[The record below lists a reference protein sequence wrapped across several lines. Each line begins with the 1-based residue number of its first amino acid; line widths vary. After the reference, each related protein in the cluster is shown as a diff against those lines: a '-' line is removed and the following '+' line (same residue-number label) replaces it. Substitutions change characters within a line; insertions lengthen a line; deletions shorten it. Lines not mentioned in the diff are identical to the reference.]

1 MFRLMIA
8 DDEDAERMG
17 IRFLLHKF
25 GYAFEIREA
34 SDGME
39 ALKGLREFPADILMT
54 DVKMPFLN
62 GIELAAKV
70 REQFPDMQIIF
81 FSGYDDFEYV
91 KQALSLQA
99 VDYILKPVDP
109 AEFNRVIGRGVE
121 RLMRDKEAITQNKA
135 FLKSYVI
142 ARLLNQVSYEK
153 LVQEYDR
160 EQLRFLREYTRLIV
174 IEFEEDVF
182 GSVISDI
189 KAFSN
194 LSGGVIS
201 GEFDFLDLTPS
212 QGVFFLKRMELK
224 EEHLQ
229 ELARCIHLVV

>member
-17 IRFLLHKF
+17 IRFLLCKF
-25 GYAFEIREA
+25 GYSFDIREA

-39 ALKGLREFPADILMT
+39 ALAGLGEFAADILVT
-54 DVKMPFLN
+54 DVKMPFLS
-62 GIELAAKV
+62 GIQLAAKV

-109 AEFNRVIGRGVE
+109 SEFKRVINRVVE
-121 RLMRDKEAITQNKA
+121 RLTQEKETSTQNEA
-135 FLKSYVI
+135 FLKNYVI

-153 LVQEYDR
+153 LCQEYGEERLD
-160 EQLRFLREYTRLIV
+160 FLREYTRLMV
-174 IEFEEDVF
+174 AEFEEDVF
-182 GSVISDI
+182 GTVISDMKMFVKLFEDAI
-189 KAFSN
+189 PCA
-194 LSGGVIS
+194 
-201 GEFDFLDLTPS
+201 FDFLDLAPS
-212 QGVFFLKRMELK
+212 QGVFFLKN
-224 EEHLQ
+224 
-229 ELARCIHLVV
+229 I

>member
-17 IRFLLHKF
+17 IRFLLCKF
-25 GYAFEIREA
+25 GYSFDIREA

-39 ALKGLREFPADILMT
+39 ALAGLGEFAADILVT
-54 DVKMPFLN
+54 DVKMPFLS
-62 GIELAAKV
+62 GIQLAAKV

-109 AEFNRVIGRGVE
+109 SEFKRVIDRVVE
-121 RLMRDKEAITQNKA
+121 RLTQEKETSTQNEA
-135 FLKSYVI
+135 FLKNYVI

-153 LVQEYDR
+153 LCQEYGEERLD
-160 EQLRFLREYTRLIV
+160 FLREYTRLMV
-174 IEFEEDVF
+174 AEFEEDVF
-182 GSVISDI
+182 GTVISDMKMFAKLFEDAI
-189 KAFSN
+189 PCA
-194 LSGGVIS
+194 
-201 GEFDFLDLTPS
+201 FDFLDLAPS
-212 QGVFFLKRMELK
+212 QGVFFLKN
-224 EEHLQ
+224 
-229 ELARCIHLVV
+229 I

>member
-1 MFRLMIA
+1 MFGGRYKKAMFRLMIA

-34 SDGME
+34 PDGME
-39 ALKGLREFPADILMT
+39 ALKRLGEFPADILVT

-62 GIELAAKV
+62 GIDLAAKV

-109 AEFNRVIGRGVE
+109 AEFNRVIGRVVE
-121 RLMRDKEAITQNKA
+121 RLTASAE
-135 FLKSYVI
+135 
-142 ARLLNQVSYEK
+142 
-153 LVQEYDR
+153 
-160 EQLRFLREYTRLIV
+160 
-174 IEFEEDVF
+174 
-182 GSVISDI
+182 
-189 KAFSN
+189 
-194 LSGGVIS
+194 SGI
-201 GEFDFLDLTPS
+201 L
-212 QGVFFLKRMELK
+212 
-224 EEHLQ
+224 
-229 ELARCIHLVV
+229 